1 MFHTDIHCGT
11 LYRIFRLHDGPN
23 AGSMVVGEGEERVLL
38 VSKSEYADDAALIDE
53 NSAKASAIV
62 TSVAKGSVEDAAM
75 TL

>member
-1 MFHTDIHCGT
+1 MFPTDIHCGT
-11 LYRIFRLHDGPN
+11 LYRIFRLDDGPN
-23 AGSMVVGEGEERVLL
+23 VGSMVVVGEGEERVL

-53 NSAKASAIV
+53 NSAQASAIV